1 MGLAY
6 VFPGQ
11 GSQKVGMAS
20 ELAKANR
27 AARDVLERVD
37 EALKFKLS
45 ALMAEGP
52 QETLTLTA
60 NAQPA
65 IMASSMAV
73 VAALKSNDFDV
84 QRDAHCVAGHS
95 LGEYTALC
103 AAGSMELEE
112 TALLL
117 RRRGEAMQGAVSPGH
132 GAMAALLGASL
143 EQAERACSKGAA
155 IGIVSIANDNAEGQV
170 VISGERAA
178 VETALEAAKA
188 EGVKRAM
195 MLDVSAPFHCAL
207 MKPAQEVMEEAL
219 NGASILPPHMPVVN
233 NVTANATSEP
243 DELRRLLVEQV
254 TKPVRWRE
262 SILWMRDNGVES
274 FIELGTGTVLTTM
287 MKRIDK
293 TAEATNVET
302 PRDIDA
308 FLEKV
313 AA

>member
-1 MGLAY
+1 
-6 VFPGQ
+6 
-11 GSQKVGMAS
+11 
-20 ELAKANR
+20 
-27 AARDVLERVD
+27 
-37 EALKFKLS
+37 
-45 ALMAEGP
+45 
-52 QETLTLTA
+52 
-60 NAQPA
+60 
-65 IMASSMAV
+65 
-73 VAALKSNDFDV
+73 
-84 QRDAHCVAGHS
+84 
-95 LGEYTALC
+95 
-103 AAGSMELEE
+103 
-112 TALLL
+112 
-117 RRRGEAMQGAVSPGH
+117 
-132 GAMAALLGASL
+132 MAALLGASL